1 MRLLEVLRALEYEPG
16 GMCGM
21 CAAWRVPDDSHVPPY
36 GTVSDGTG
44 HNPDCDVA
52 AAVATVEKLEAL
64 ADEWDIDQ
72 SEYPASGVGEHAAAA
87 VRLCTRDLRALLN
100 GDAS

>member
-1 MRLLEVLRALEYEPG
+1 MEVVCALEYGPG
-16 GMCGM
+16 GMCAM
-21 CAAWRVPDDSHVPPY
+21 CAAWRVPDDNHVPPY

-52 AAVATVEKLEAL
+52 AAVASVEKLEAL
-64 ADEWDIDQ
+64 ARTT
-72 SEYPASGVGEHAAAA
+72 SRGSGVAAE
-87 VRLCTRDLRALLN
+87 LRALLN

>member
-1 MRLLEVLRALEYEPG
+1 MKPLEVLRALEYEPG
-16 GMCGM
+16 GMCSM

-64 ADEWDIDQ
+64 ADEMDCDA
-72 SEYPASGVGEHAAAA
+72 PEHGPELKAFAAE
-87 VRLCTRDLRALLN
+87 LRALLN